1 MESNLEAQFQKY
13 IFEEINK
20 TYDELL
26 KSNIHNTNNTVKEL
40 EIEIKCLE
48 KQINDLS
55 IELSTFDKNK
65 FYEFFNKDVEYLKNS
80 SFFFSISLELKDEKN
95 LELIKFIFDLLKA
108 QLTNNPNITL
118 KNPQILF
125 RINGK
130 KVIYDI
136 FSNSPQDNLDKIAI
150 FKPFHLIFKSKFN
163 FNKNA
168 EYSKDDLNILF
179 DLCSIFFSLKLKYDN
194 IFVLSIVLAF
204 VNIMNNFIGNDFKEK
219 IANYLN
225 MFKMMITSLDKT
237 ELKFEF
243 DNKDLSKIILNE
255 KKIKNKIKEFIKS
268 TFKFLKEYNN
278 VVNKIRKNIFKG
290 ISKEYLS
297 VTFGYPQKEF
307 GFNLSMKIPGLN
319 IVDQK

>member
-1 MESNLEAQFQKY
+1 MESNLEAQFQKD

-95 LELIKFIFDLLKA
+95 LELIKFIFDSLKA
-108 QLTNNPNITL
+108 QLKNNPSITL

-130 KVIYDI
+130 KVI
-136 FSNSPQDNLDKIAI
+136 SNSPQDNLDKIGI

-163 FNKNA
+163 FNKND
-168 EYSKDDLNILF
+168 EYSEDDLNILF
-179 DLCSIFFSLKLKYDN
+179 DLFSSFFSLKLKYDN
-194 IFVLSIVLAF
+194 IYVLSIVLAS
-204 VNIMNNFIGNDFKEK
+204 VNLMNNLIENDLKEK
-219 IANYLN
+219 FDNYLN

-237 ELKFEF
+237 ELKLEY

-255 KKIKNKIKEFIKS
+255 NNIKNKIIEFIIS

-278 VVNKIRKNIFKG
+278 AVNQMTNNIFKG

-307 GFNLSMKIPGLN
+307 GFNLSMKIPLL
-319 IVDQK
+319 KFTL